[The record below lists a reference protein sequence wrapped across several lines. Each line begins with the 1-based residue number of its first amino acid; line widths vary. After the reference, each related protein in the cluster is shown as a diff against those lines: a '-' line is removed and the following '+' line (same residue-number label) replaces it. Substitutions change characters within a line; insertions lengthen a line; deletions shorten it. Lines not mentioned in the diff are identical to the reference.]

1 MILLK
6 NALYLKESLKH
17 FLEFKM
23 KKRVLVYKSGF
34 SLPDEI
40 TIGIVSA
47 TPNMLLKRLFT
58 GKKFNIKCG
67 ELRIKRYSSIEEQL
81 PYIEEQ
87 LKVLIEKL

>member
-1 MILLK
+1 
-6 NALYLKESLKH
+6 
-17 FLEFKM
+17 M
-23 KKRVLVYKSGF
+23 KKRVLVYESSS

-47 TPNMLLKRLFT
+47 TPNRLLKRLFT

-67 ELRIKRYSSIEEQL
+67 ELSIKRECSIEEQL
-81 PYIEEQ
+81 SYIEEH

>member
-6 NALYLKESLKH
+6 NVIYLKKNLKY

-23 KKRVLVYKSGF
+23 KKKVLVYKSGF

-67 ELRIKRYSSIEEQL
+67 ELSIKRDSSIEEQL
-81 PYIEEQ
+81 TYIEEQ

>member
-1 MILLK
+1 
-6 NALYLKESLKH
+6 
-17 FLEFKM
+17 M

-47 TPNMLLKRLFT
+47 TPNMLLLKRLFT

-67 ELRIKRYSSIEEQL
+67 ELSIKRGCSILEQL
-81 PYIEEQ
+81 LNIQEQ

>member
-1 MILLK
+1 
-6 NALYLKESLKH
+6 
-17 FLEFKM
+17 M

-47 TPNMLLKRLFT
+47 TPNMFLKRLFT

-67 ELRIKRYSSIEEQL
+67 ELSIKRYCSIEEQL

>member
-1 MILLK
+1 
-6 NALYLKESLKH
+6 
-17 FLEFKM
+17 M
-23 KKRVLVYKSGF
+23 KKKVLVYKSGF
-34 SLPDEI
+34 SSPDEI

-67 ELRIKRYSSIEEQL
+67 ELSIKRDSSIEEQL

-87 LKVLIEKL
+87 LKVIIEKL

>member
-6 NALYLKESLKH
+6 NALYLKESLKY
-17 FLEFKM
+17 FLRFKM

-67 ELRIKRYSSIEEQL
+67 ELSIKRDSSIEEQL

-87 LKVLIEKL
+87 LKVIIEKL

>member
-6 NALYLKESLKH
+6 NVIYLKKNLKY
-17 FLEFKM
+17 FLEFEM
-23 KKRVLVYKSGF
+23 KKKVLVYKSGF

-47 TPNMLLKRLFT
+47 TPNRLLKRLFT

-67 ELRIKRYSSIEEQL
+67 ELSIKSGCSIEEQL
-81 PYIEEQ
+81 PYIQEQ

>member
-1 MILLK
+1 MTLSKDVI
-6 NALYLKESLKH
+6 YLKESLKH
-17 FLEFKM
+17 FLEFEM
-23 KKRVLVYKSGF
+23 KKRVLVYESSS

-58 GKKFNIKCG
+58 GKKFNIKCE
-67 ELRIKRYSSIEEQL
+67 ELSIKRGFSIEEQL

>member
-1 MILLK
+1 MTLLK
-6 NALYLKESLKH
+6 NVLCLKENLEH
-17 FLEFKM
+17 FLELKM
-23 KKRVLVYKSGF
+23 KKKVLVYNSGF

-40 TIGIVSA
+40 TVGIVSA
-47 TPNMLLKRLFT
+47 TPNVLLKRLFT

-67 ELRIKRYSSIEEQL
+67 ELSIKRDSSIEEQL

>member
-6 NALYLKESLKH
+6 NVLYRKKNLKY

-23 KKRVLVYKSGF
+23 KKKVLVYKSGF

-67 ELRIKRYSSIEEQL
+67 ELSIKRDSSIEEQL
-81 PYIEEQ
+81 TYIEEQ